1 MFLSHLASL
10 RTWMIALSCAT
21 LVFTGCKD
29 DDKND
34 TNNTNNNSNAT
45 KYETSSDGKTVRVKD
60 FGNGTGTITW
70 TADKTY
76 ILENF
81 VFVNDGQTL
90 TIQPGT
96 VIKGLPGQAANAT
109 ALIVAR
115 GGKINA
121 EGTAEKPIIF
131 TTTEDDIA
139 NTNEAVDKQRG
150 RWGGLI
156 LLGKARLNTSLNE
169 RAIEGIP
176 TTEKRGLYGGTND
189 DDNSGILRYVSVR
202 HPGSLIGASN
212 EINGITFG
220 AVGRGT
226 TVDHVEVVYSD
237 DDGIELF
244 GGTVN
249 IKYASLAFNQDDNI
263 DYDEGYRGN
272 IQHVFVIQSNEANIG
287 DRGGEC
293 DGGLDPVDGKPYATP
308 RLANLTFIGASK
320 DSTRRLGFIFRDN
333 AGGFV
338 HNSILTEWGNGIEIE
353 DLAADKGEDS
363 YNRLKAGDLAFR
375 HNIFWNIGKNTE
387 TDFKDVIRRNDVA
400 GKTKVGIPSE
410 AFTPGNNRYSD
421 PGVTISYTNDGRL
434 NPVPTGNVG
443 DADPSITDS
452 WFDKT
457 PYIGAFAPGNNNHWL
472 RGWTF
477 LDTHNYLAK

>member
-1 MFLSHLASL
+1 MFLSRLASF

-21 LVFTGCKD
+21 LVFTGCND
-29 DDKND
+29 DDKKD
-34 TNNTNNNSNAT
+34 NNTNNNSNAT
-45 KYETSSDGKTVRVKD
+45 KYETSADGKTVRVKD
-60 FGNGTGTITW
+60 FGNGTGSMTW

-96 VIKGLPGQAANAT
+96 VIKGVPGQSSNAT

-115 GGKINA
+115 GGKIMA

-131 TTTEDDIA
+131 TTSEDDVT

-156 LLGKARLNTSLNE
+156 ILGKARLNTSLNE
-169 RAIEGIP
+169 RSIEGIP

-189 DDNSGILRYVSVR
+189 NDNSGILKYVSVR
-202 HPGSLIGASN
+202 HGGSLIGAAN

-220 AVGRGT
+220 GVGNGT
-226 TVDHVEVVYSD
+226 TVDHIEVTYND
-237 DDGIELF
+237 DDGVEFF

-249 IKYASLAFNQDDNI
+249 VKYLALSFNGDDNI
-263 DYDEGYRGN
+263 DYDEGFRGN
-272 IQHVFVIQSNEANIG
+272 IQHVLVLQSNEALVG
-287 DRGGEC
+287 ERGAEC
-293 DGGLDPVDGKPYATP
+293 DGGLDPIDGKPYATP
-308 RLANLTFIGASK
+308 RLANLTFIGAGK
-320 DSTRRLGFIFRDN
+320 DSTRRLGLIFRDN
-333 AGGFV
+333 AGGYV
-338 HNSILTEWGNGIEIE
+338 HNSIVTDWGNGILIE
-353 DLAADKGEDS
+353 DLAEDKGEDS

-375 HNIFWNIGKNTE
+375 HNIFWNIGKNSE
-387 TDFKDVIRRNDVA
+387 IDYKNVINRSYVP
-400 GKTKVGIPSE
+400 TKAILEAYSE

-421 PGVTISYTNDGRL
+421 PGITVSYTNDARF

-443 DADPSITDS
+443 DADQAITDS